1 MKTLIADPEDYI
13 EALRAWIEE
22 KDEPEK
28 WHVVHGG
35 PARDY
40 QMTSADVPDELSES
54 ECGPDGV
61 ATIGYL
67 GWSADAFADG
77 EFVGEAMSEGD
88 KIDRRSN
95 GVLLVHED
103 ILSGGDEDA

>member
-1 MKTLIADPEDYI
+1 VWDVATPEAPEDRH
-13 EALRAWIEE
+13 ETSPEGAS
-22 KDEPEK
+22 EPRSL
-28 WHVVHGG
+28 GCG
-35 PARDY
+35 CQPAMRDD
-40 QMTSADVPDELSES
+40 TSAGLSES